1 MHTLFDIFTF
11 RSRNRET
18 FRFKQSRRFG
28 TSILSTSFHLGI
40 ERLFSSRNN
49 QPAIPDYGWVLP
61 SRNQEIINLLFQITV
76 GCFHLAIKTVC
87 SICHFA
93 DTGWERQGFPSRN
106 QEICFSKLYGLYA
119 RAHGLRVSIS
129 ESRYF
134 CFQVQ
139 CQIYPDVSSRADV
152 SISESSS
159 CSVQVG
165 VRNLFYKDIFVL
177 SQIGIKC
184 LSNSTL
190 DI

>member
-49 QPAIPDYGWVLP
+49 QPAIPDYGWVL
-61 SRNQEIINLLFQITV
+61 
-76 GCFHLAIKTVC
+76 
-87 SICHFA
+87 
-93 DTGWERQGFPSRN
+93 PSRN